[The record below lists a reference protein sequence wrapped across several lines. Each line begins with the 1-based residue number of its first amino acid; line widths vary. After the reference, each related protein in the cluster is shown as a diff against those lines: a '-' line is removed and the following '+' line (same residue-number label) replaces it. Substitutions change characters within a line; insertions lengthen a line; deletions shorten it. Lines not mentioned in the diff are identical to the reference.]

1 VPVAFELLVV
11 FDLYE
16 PWSGV
21 IENLCKSKLFTLQP
35 KYSAIDEVVGELF
48 DINWWSYTLKG
59 VTTRSKGTD
68 NSRGEM
74 QKICEKRG
82 GAGYVTRDNVNSISV
97 TVPHPEREHA
107 YVVYEVLKE
116 FAAR

>member
-1 VPVAFELLVV
+1 
-11 FDLYE
+11 
-16 PWSGV
+16 
-21 IENLCKSKLFTLQP
+21 
-35 KYSAIDEVVGELF
+35 
-48 DINWWSYTLKG
+48 
-59 VTTRSKGTD
+59 
-68 NSRGEM
+68 M

>member
-1 VPVAFELLVV
+1 VYASPFLTRSNIHTFLSAVPVAFELLVV

-48 DINWWSYTLKG
+48 DIN
-59 VTTRSKGTD
+59 
-68 NSRGEM
+68 
-74 QKICEKRG
+74 
-82 GAGYVTRDNVNSISV
+82 
-97 TVPHPEREHA
+97 
-107 YVVYEVLKE
+107 
-116 FAAR
+116 